1 MKAIL
6 VEFTG
11 EQELEDTIQTLKD
24 VLKGKT
30 IADMYALSNNKGQ
43 DLLNNLI
50 FSLEK
55 NRRFDYS
62 IIKDII
68 DDDTLEQDATI
79 TVGSLRR
86 SLVERKN

>member
-11 EQELEDTIQTLKD
+11 EQELEDTLQVLRGDRPQDNIRVSEERRKD
-24 VLKGKT
+24 LF
-30 IADMYALSNNKGQ
+30 
-43 DLLNNLI
+43 NNLI
-50 FSLEK
+50 LSLEK
-55 NRRFDYS
+55 NRKFDYS
-62 IIKDII
+62 TIKTII

-86 SLVERKN
+86 SLIERKA